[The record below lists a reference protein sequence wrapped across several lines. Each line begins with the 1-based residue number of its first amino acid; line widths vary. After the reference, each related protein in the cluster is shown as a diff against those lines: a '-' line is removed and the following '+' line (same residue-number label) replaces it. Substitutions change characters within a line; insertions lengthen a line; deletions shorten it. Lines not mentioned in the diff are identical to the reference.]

1 MICMFRVIH
10 YCYFRNRCI
19 DIYELELAKN
29 FSVQGL
35 TQQAALKKTKIK
47 LDLLTDTDKFLMM
60 EKEIRGGICNT
71 IYWYAK
77 ANNRYMKDYDQNKES
92 SDLNYWDVNNLYG
105 WAM

>member
-1 MICMFRVIH
+1 
-10 YCYFRNRCI
+10 
-19 DIYELELAKN
+19 
-29 FSVQGL
+29 
-35 TQQAALKKTKIK
+35 
-47 LDLLTDTDKFLMM
+47 MM

-71 IYWYAK
+71 IYGYAN

>member
-10 YCYFRNRCI
+10 DCYFRNRCI

-35 TQQAALKKTKIK
+35 AQQAALKKTKIK